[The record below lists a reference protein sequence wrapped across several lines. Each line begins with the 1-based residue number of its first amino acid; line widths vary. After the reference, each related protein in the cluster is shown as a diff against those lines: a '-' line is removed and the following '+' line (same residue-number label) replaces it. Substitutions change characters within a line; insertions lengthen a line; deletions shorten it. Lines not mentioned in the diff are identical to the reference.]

1 MPDKD
6 TAKKD
11 VASSICL
18 NLKKMGELTK
28 ENLLPV
34 DHRMK
39 CSNFDQDEDEKTAEG
54 TRKNRAC
61 YTRNVSLLLNFLKIK
76 FRVSSHVS
84 KFEYNNS
91 RKI

>member
-18 NLKKMGELTK
+18 KLKNMGELTK

-34 DHRMK
+34 DHRVK
-39 CSNFDQDEDEKTAEG
+39 CSDFDQDENEKSAEG

-61 YTRNVSLLLNFLKIK
+61 YTRNVSITTCLLYTSPSPRDATLS
-76 FRVSSHVS
+76 RMPSSA
-84 KFEYNNS
+84 
-91 RKI
+91 